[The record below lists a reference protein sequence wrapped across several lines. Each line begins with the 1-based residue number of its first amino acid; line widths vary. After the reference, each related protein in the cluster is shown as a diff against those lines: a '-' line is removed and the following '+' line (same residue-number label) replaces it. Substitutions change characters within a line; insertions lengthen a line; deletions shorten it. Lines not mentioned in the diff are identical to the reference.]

1 MKKLSIFLLA
11 LFASAGITQA
21 AIVDGSC
28 GDNLTWSLNTKDSTL
43 TITGS
48 GEMTN
53 WGSGSAP
60 WYDYKSYIKY
70 VSLPDGLT
78 SIGKYAFSAHS
89 SLSLITIPNSVTS
102 IGDRAFYKSGL
113 VSITIPNSV
122 TSIGSSA
129 FNQCKKITSITIPN
143 SVTSI
148 EKETFYGC
156 TGLTYVTIPNSV
168 TSIGESAF
176 SGCSGLTSVT
186 IPNSVTSIGKD
197 AFRNCSGLTSVT
209 IGNSV
214 TSIGDWAFGGC
225 SSLTSVTIP
234 NSVTSIGSS
243 AFYGC
248 KIKNIIFSGTMEQ
261 WVSKSWNPIDISSS
275 YSLSINDVVVT
286 NAVIPNSVTS
296 IGNSAFAYC
305 SSLTSVTIPNSVTSI
320 GSSALPSSLQRL
332 TVYATT
338 PPSANNA
345 GVDRNTCKLYV
356 PAESVEA
363 YANAL
368 WWEDFASIRA
378 IGSGF
383 VVKFLDWNET
393 ILSSQ
398 EVDSG
403 EDAIAPANPTHE
415 GYTFIG
421 WDKEFTNITEDLVV
435 TAQYQINRFE
445 VVFKDWDGTV
455 LKSYSVDWNTAA
467 IAPANPTRE
476 GYTFIGWD
484 KEFSQV
490 TENMTITAQYELGE
504 NKTVT
509 VIFANGNDES
519 EILSQQLTMKVPSAT
534 SISGFTFLGWYPVAS
549 VFAEPENTITF
560 QAVYQTDVPAS
571 APAVYTNP
579 ANPAQKLIKN
589 GNVYILTEDK
599 TYTITGLQVK

>member
-53 WGSGSAP
+53 WYGESP
-60 WYDYKSYIKY
+60 WYEYDSYIKY

-78 SIGKYAFSAHS
+78 SIGDYAFF
-89 SLSLITIPNSVTS
+89 V
-102 IGDRAFYKSGL
+102 
-113 VSITIPNSV
+113 
-122 TSIGSSA
+122 
-129 FNQCKKITSITIPN
+129 
-143 SVTSI
+143 
-148 EKETFYGC
+148 
-156 TGLTYVTIPNSV
+156 
-168 TSIGESAF
+168 
-176 SGCSGLTSVT
+176 
-186 IPNSVTSIGKD
+186 
-197 AFRNCSGLTSVT
+197 
-209 IGNSV
+209 
-214 TSIGDWAFGGC
+214 C

-234 NSVTSIGSS
+234 NSVTSIGEYAFSS
-243 AFYGC
+243 CFRLTSVTIPNSVKNIGGNAFNGCTGLTSVTIGNSVTSIGDYAFSDC

-261 WVSKSWNPIDISSS
+261 WVSKSWYPIDISSS

-286 NAVIPNSVTS
+286 NAVIPNSVKN
-296 IGNSAFAYC
+296 IRDNAFNGC
-305 SSLTSVTIPNSVTSI
+305 SSLTSVTIGNSVTSIGQSAFSRCTGLTSVEIPNSVTSIGSGAFEYCTSLTSVTIPNSVTSIGDRAFNGCTGLTSIEIPSSVTSI

-383 VVKFLDWNET
+383 IVKFLDWSGT
-393 ILSSQ
+393 VLSSQ

-403 EDAIAPANPTHE
+403 EDAIAPANPTRE

-421 WDKEFTNITEDLVV
+421 WDKEFINITEDLVV
-435 TAQYQINRFE
+435 KAQYQINRFE

-455 LKSYSVDWNTAA
+455 LKSDSVDWNTAA
-467 IAPANPTRE
+467 IAPTNPSRE

-519 EILSQQLTMKVPSAT
+519 AILSQQLTMKVPSAP

-549 VFAEPENTITF
+549 VFAEPENTITI
-560 QAVYQTDVPAS
+560 QAVYQADEPSS

-579 ANPAQKLIKN
+579 ANPAQKLIRN

-599 TYTITGLQVK
+599 TYTITGQMVK